1 MTRELITSGVL
12 LVIRKYEACL
22 SIEIKAIIL
31 NISILNLLLNVLTAC
46 VLFFLI
52 LCR

>member
-31 NISILNLLLNVLTAC
+31 NSILNLLLNVLTAC